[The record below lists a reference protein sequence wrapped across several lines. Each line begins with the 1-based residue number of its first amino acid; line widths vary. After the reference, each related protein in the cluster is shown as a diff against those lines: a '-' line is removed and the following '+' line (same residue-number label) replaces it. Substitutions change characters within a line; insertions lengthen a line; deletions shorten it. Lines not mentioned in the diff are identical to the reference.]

1 MKTRS
6 CRIGLGSML
15 ALGMALAMGCGGVD
29 DATTPDMVEP
39 GRETAAP
46 EEVATTE
53 QALTV
58 FYGTHNHGGDLFPGE
73 YEILMGGACGGDYV
87 RNFFNVWNV
96 GNGSCSAIGW
106 ASPDARDCRVR
117 VRINR
122 SGGYANGTCHVQ
134 VDASSLADICGAHDK
149 CATGTKLHPLCSS
162 VVSAVCAADSFCC
175 NNSWDNVCVNKVFSV
190 GNSLACVRNSCS
202 HTLCTQGGP
211 LTSGCDS
218 PTVSPSCVSRI
229 CAADPYCCNN
239 AWDSACV
246 NAVSSVC
253 GKTCN

>member
-15 ALGMALAMGCGGVD
+15 ALAMAFAMGCGVD
-29 DATTPDMVEP
+29 DTALADPAEP
-39 GRETAAP
+39 GREAVAP

-58 FYGTHNHGGDLFPGE
+58 FYGTHNHGNDLIPAT
-73 YEILMGGACGGDYV
+73 YDILMGGACGGDYV

-96 GNGSCSAIGW
+96 GHGSCSAIDW
-106 ASPDARDCRVR
+106 ASPDPRDCRVR

-122 SGGYANGTCHVQ
+122 SGGFANGTCHVQ
-134 VDASSLADICGAHDK
+134 VDGSRLSDICGAHDK
-149 CATGTKLHPLCSS
+149 CTTGTKLHPLCSS

-175 NNSWDNVCVNKVFSV
+175 NNSWDSVCVNKVFSV

-239 AWDSACV
+239 AWDSVCV
-246 NAVSSVC
+246 SAVSSVC